1 MNNIVEQFNN
11 NETKR
16 KFDFSEI
23 VYQRIASYF
32 NNQFLIQQPI
42 EHRTLRKYVCR
53 VFRIQKKDCQ
63 LLFLEMDSRG
73 LLHLNNRGIVILK
86 KQEVLA

>member
-1 MNNIVEQFNN
+1 MNNVVEQTNI
-11 NETKR
+11 NEKR

-53 VFRIQKKDCQ
+53 VFRIRKKDCQ
-63 LLFLEMDSRG
+63 FLFREMDSRG
-73 LLHLNNRGIVILK
+73 LLHLNSRGITILK
-86 KQEVLA
+86 KQEAIV